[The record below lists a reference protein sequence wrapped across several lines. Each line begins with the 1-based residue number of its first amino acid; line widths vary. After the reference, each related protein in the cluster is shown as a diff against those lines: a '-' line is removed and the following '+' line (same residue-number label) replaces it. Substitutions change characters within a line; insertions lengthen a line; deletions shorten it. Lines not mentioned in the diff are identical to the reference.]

1 MRHSRN
7 NLFIIYILMFKKVL
21 LLSFIF
27 LVLIAFIVWNQDRN
41 PEKDTNYNQA
51 DRVEIVTTL
60 FPWYDLARQIGGDK
74 VAVSLLLSPG
84 LDPHSF
90 EPRPQD
96 MLNIKEAD
104 LFVYTSEEM
113 EPWSLDLLSQKE
125 ENKILEISAGL
136 NTIERPD
143 IDEHKEDSHDEVDE
157 HHEDEHGHEGLDP
170 HVWLDPLLM
179 KEMALRLTEK
189 LIAIDGNNED
199 YYRQRLSDYQES
211 LNELDQAFQT
221 TLANCA
227 SNTLVYAG
235 HNAFSY
241 LVQRYNLSYL
251 AAQGFS
257 PNAESTPTQ
266 LAQMSNSLK
275 EQGLRYLYVDKMEN
289 QQLAAAVAQE
299 AGVGI
304 LSLKTAGN
312 IARED
317 LEANLSYQD
326 IMRQNLEQLR
336 IGLQC
341 QKY

>member
-7 NLFIIYILMFKKVL
+7 NLFIIYILMFKKVFL
-21 LLSFIF
+21 LTLVF
-27 LVLIAFIVWNQDRN
+27 LALIAFIVWNQDRN
-41 PEKDTNYNQA
+41 PAKDTNYNQVA
-51 DRVEIVTTL
+51 RVEIVTTL

-96 MLNIKEAD
+96 MLNIKETD

-136 NTIERPD
+136 NTIERSNLD
-143 IDEHKEDSHDEVDE
+143 ADEEDAHDEADE
-157 HHEDEHGHEGLDP
+157 YHEDEHGHEGLDP

-179 KEMALRLTEK
+179 KEMAIRLTEK
-189 LIAIDGNNED
+189 LITIDRDNED
-199 YYRQRLSDYQES
+199 YYRNRLADYQSS
-211 LNELDQAFQT
+211 LDELDQAFQT

-227 SNTLVYAG
+227 NNTLVYAG

-241 LVQRYNLSYL
+241 LVQRYNLNYL

-275 EQGLRYLYVDKMEN
+275 EQGLKYLYVDKMEN

-304 LSLKTAGN
+304 LSLKTTAN